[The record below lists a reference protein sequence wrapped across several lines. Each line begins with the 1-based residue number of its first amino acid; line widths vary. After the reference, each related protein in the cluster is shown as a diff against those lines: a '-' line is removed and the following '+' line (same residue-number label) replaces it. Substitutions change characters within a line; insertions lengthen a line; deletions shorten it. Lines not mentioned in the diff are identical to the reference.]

1 MYESSIAQYFAQRGL
16 EEGIQQGLILAVLD
30 LINKQFNPSRAEQ
43 LKPTV
48 ESIQDTALLQEI
60 LVNVSEART
69 FNELLETVETL
80 IS

>member
-16 EEGIQQGLILAVLD
+16 EDTIQQGLILAVLD
-30 LINKQFNPSRAEQ
+30 LINKQFSPSRTEQ

-48 ESIQDTALLQEI
+48 EFIQDTTLLQEI

-69 FNELLETVETL
+69 FNELLETVDTL